1 MHCYSKNGHVDV
13 VDLIMQ
19 HSADVNISRPDGKT
33 PKTNHSCQTLAVPSE
48 IKTAVTKPLLKKPSL
63 DPNKLKNYRPI
74 SNLPS
79 FFFSLSFFFFFFFFF
94 FCLLFFFF
102 FFFFGQN
109 FCCSST
115 TCVLSVNTQSA
126 QHPSVCLPAFCSSP
140 HTQRSPRF
148 P

>member
-1 MHCYSKNGHVDV
+1 MHCCSKNGHVDV

-79 FFFSLSFFFFFFFFF
+79 FFSLSFFVF
-94 FCLLFFFF
+94 FCLFFCFV
-102 FFFFGQN
+102 FGQN

-115 TCVLSVNTQSA
+115 TCVPSVNTQSVH
-126 QHPSVCLPAFCSSP
+126 HPSVCLPAFCSSP